1 MGETV
6 CSFIHPT
13 NQLMMF
19 PLAHIDMIEQDTST
33 NPFTMVRKNGFHSGS
48 ILDISACFCRPIV
61 ATISID
67 RTIRLWNYTTWECE
81 ISFDCGQEEPLSVTL
96 HPSGFHVLVGYKERV
111 RIYNILKDTLK
122 EHRSMPLKNCRN
134 LKFSKGGHMFAC
146 AYGINLEIYDTYS
159 FALLNTLSGHI
170 RPIRNI
176 EWAGQNNLYSVGMD
190 GALIGW
196 DANAGVR
203 IDEKTMAPNMF
214 NCLAIDRT
222 NRPLII
228 CSTTS
233 GELFDVRRDHDLLQ
247 DTLKNGTIHDCTS
260 CGSLPVVVRNK
271 NQGNAVTITNM
282 IISHGNN
289 ALICG
294 TSSGAIRIYPWPI
307 IPGRFAENDNSG
319 TTKDRTERFTE
330 IEIHESSI
338 TGLEISNDDT
348 FLFTTSEDGCLFVH
362 EMIQI
367 VNGVEMK
374 NGISSSDSIMVDTVN
389 FNTDSILVSKED
401 IEEKMLRI
409 TTLSKEMNELKS
421 DTEYTLHVK
430 DAEWG
435 DQLKAKAEEMDMA
448 LNAERERYESL
459 QQRHEAF
466 VREHMEELD
475 KRDNDHIKATQRTE
489 NQYEHKLAIEITR

>member
-190 GALIGW
+190 GALI
-196 DANAGVR
+196 
-203 IDEKTMAPNMF
+203 
-214 NCLAIDRT
+214 
-222 NRPLII
+222 
-228 CSTTS
+228 
-233 GELFDVRRDHDLLQ
+233 
-247 DTLKNGTIHDCTS
+247 
-260 CGSLPVVVRNK
+260 
-271 NQGNAVTITNM
+271 
-282 IISHGNN
+282 
-289 ALICG
+289 
-294 TSSGAIRIYPWPI
+294 
-307 IPGRFAENDNSG
+307 
-319 TTKDRTERFTE
+319 
-330 IEIHESSI
+330 
-338 TGLEISNDDT
+338 
-348 FLFTTSEDGCLFVH
+348 
-362 EMIQI
+362 
-367 VNGVEMK
+367 
-374 NGISSSDSIMVDTVN
+374 
-389 FNTDSILVSKED
+389 
-401 IEEKMLRI
+401 
-409 TTLSKEMNELKS
+409 
-421 DTEYTLHVK
+421 
-430 DAEWG
+430 
-435 DQLKAKAEEMDMA
+435 
-448 LNAERERYESL
+448 
-459 QQRHEAF
+459 
-466 VREHMEELD
+466 
-475 KRDNDHIKATQRTE
+475 
-489 NQYEHKLAIEITR
+489 